1 MNIRKKFK
9 DKFKTDIYTNTEEN
23 NDILKNVNVFILDIV
38 SIPFT
43 FENNN
48 HIINDI
54 FNKYDKEIYI
64 HFKKYYR
71 EFGKPLV
78 YKGILNC
85 AFSSKEQRNN
95 SFLENYNRRIK
106 SELYK
111 LIQ

>member
-48 HIINDI
+48 HIINNI

-71 EFGKPLV
+71 EFWKPLV
-78 YKGILNC
+78 YKGILNY